1 MEDIK
6 NGDRVLIN
14 GEDYES
20 YSDGFGGILSAKS
33 PPYSGK
39 GTYKFYK
46 DTYQQFRCTSFPF
59 KDDQTVYYNSSSS
72 KITKYVPPII
82 KEESKSTINNGD
94 KVIYN
99 GVECYFN
106 NNYLYSTKAITKS
119 AVKFLWHSL
128 RPANEFLPFKATEY
142 VYEHYV
148 SENAKQFMTKVIET
162 PKLSFKEKLKDINTG
177 DTVTVNVDG
186 EIYENV
192 VFVKNVTGFQSN
204 PHKID
209 YCFWKDGSGSIVDK
223 FYNDIRSAAIIHGL
237 HLRDTI
243 KVLPIKYEELNSFEI
258 KKVSVKETFKQGDRV
273 DITIGNS
280 IYKNAIYVNEQ
291 NFINIELGKTQL
303 KHYNHPYVGIALD
316 AGLNLDDYISVTH
329 LPSDAKITKVKAI
342 EMKQEELITNGD
354 LVDVTMNN
362 HNTYENCIQVDN
374 LIFIKGADRL
384 NDYFSVKSR
393 DEFYRAPLLKAG
405 LKPNDIMH
413 ARHKDSFLKI
423 TKSKD
428 QDFYKKANNS
438 LQNGDIVDITV
449 NGNVYRNLI
458 FTTDFGTKFVF
469 SIFNEIRSIDP
480 DEYLQSSAV
489 KSKIKGVK
497 EGLLKAGLS
506 LETEVLGLSIPTNCE
521 ITKSTNQD
529 FYKTNQKSIYK
540 NTSPIKENTMSIKD
554 QEDASTNS
562 ALINLKSDLKEAGLR
577 SGTKRVVKKG
587 IQAITYLCKKNNLS
601 KAETSGVVK
610 FFNSKAGSALLK
622 SSIGNLLTHFP
633 HEAVSE
639 NKKAQI
645 IAKEL
650 RVSGLEEGLDIIGD
664 FVEEFTEGVGIPAI
678 MSALTSDSVDNILTK
693 ASEVIATKKKVRVA
707 TPKKRVVKSKEI
719 EVEDADEAPA
729 PKRMSVSQA

>member
-1 MEDIK
+1 MDIK

-14 GEDYES
+14 GKDYETYYVNS
-20 YSDGFGGILSAKS
+20 CLLSAYR
-33 PPYSGK
+33 PDDIAGQATYSH
-39 GTYKFYK
+39 YKHNYK
-46 DTYQQFRCTSFPF
+46 IKAPF
-59 KDDQTVYYNSSSS
+59 KDDQIVFYNTAHS
-72 KITKYVPPII
+72 KTLTKYIPPI
-82 KEESKSTINNGD
+82 EEEPKSTINNGD
-94 KVIYN
+94 KVLYN

-106 NNYLYSTKAITKS
+106 NNYLYSTTAITKS

-128 RPANEFLPFKATEY
+128 RPGNEFLPFKATEY

-148 SENAKQFMTKVIET
+148 SENAKQFMTKVIEP
-162 PKLSFKEKLKDINTG
+162 PKLSIKEKLKDINTG
-177 DTVTVNVDG
+177 DTVTVNLDG

-192 VFVKNVTGFQSN
+192 VFVRNLTGINSN
-204 PHKID
+204 LNKLD

-237 HLRDTI
+237 DLRDTI
-243 KVLPIKYEELNSFEI
+243 KVLPIKYEELNLFEI

-291 NFINIELGKTQL
+291 NFINIELGKIQL

-316 AGLNLDDYISVTH
+316 AGLNLDDCISVTH

-362 HNTYENCIQVDN
+362 HSTYENCIQVDN
-374 LIFIKGADRL
+374 LIFIKGAGRL

-393 DEFYRAPLLKAG
+393 DQFYREPLLKAG
-405 LKPNDIMH
+405 LKLNDIMH
-413 ARHKDSFLKI
+413 ARHKDSF
-423 TKSKD
+423 SK
-428 QDFYKKANNS
+428 
-438 LQNGDIVDITV
+438 
-449 NGNVYRNLI
+449 
-458 FTTDFGTKFVF
+458 
-469 SIFNEIRSIDP
+469 
-480 DEYLQSSAV
+480 
-489 KSKIKGVK
+489 
-497 EGLLKAGLS
+497 
-506 LETEVLGLSIPTNCE
+506 

-622 SSIGNLLTHFP
+622 YSIGNVLTHFP

-639 NKKAQI
+639 NQNAQV

-650 RVSGLEEGLDIIGD
+650 KISGLEEGLDIIGD

-678 MSALTSDSVDNILTK
+678 MSAFTSDSVDNILTK
-693 ASEVIATKKKVRVA
+693 ASEVIAPKKKVRVA

-719 EVEDADEAPA
+719 EVEDTDEAPA
-729 PKRMSVSQA
+729 PKRMSVSHA